1 MRPIAAELRMFGWEG
16 MIGKLKGIGFG
27 IRMQSELVNVGW
39 KQEQPALLVDC
50 ITIGEMNQIILT
62 IKML

>member
-1 MRPIAAELRMFGWEG
+1 MFGWEG

-27 IRMQSELVNVGW
+27 IRMQSELVNFGW